1 MGTPDADGLV
11 IRRATPDDAAAHA
24 RIMSDPDVFP
34 GLLQMPFGDVAAWRQ
49 RLSDVGAPGRPDVP
63 LVGVLDGEVVATAG
77 LFGSAPQLRR
87 RHAVSLGISVDPAF
101 QRRGI
106 ARRLMAALTDYADQW
121 AGVLRIELTVW
132 ADNEHAV
139 RLYQRHGFEIEGRL
153 RAYALR
159 AGRYVDA
166 LAMGRLHPN
175 PPRWD

>member
-1 MGTPDADGLV
+1 MGSAGADGLV
-11 IRRATPDDAAAHA
+11 IRRSTPDDAPAYA
-24 RIMSDPDVFP
+24 RIMSDPEVFP
-34 GLLQMPFGDVAAWRQ
+34 GLLQMPYGDAAGWRQ
-49 RLSDVGAPGRPDVP
+49 RLVDGGTPGRTDVSLVGA
-63 LVGVLDGEVVATAG
+63 LDGEVVATAG
-77 LFGSAPQLRR
+77 LFGSTPHLRR

-101 QRRGI
+101 QQRGI
-106 ARRLMAALTDYADQW
+106 AGRLMGALTDYADQW

-132 ADNEHAV
+132 ADNERAI
-139 RLYQRHGFEIEGRL
+139 RLYQRHGFEVEGRL